1 MKKKRDYLFN
11 VAILDMHSIFVLYYC
26 YWPMSVSKTKNL
38 ERKLDNFAKEAKN
51 ELNKV
56 CGSSLWESLGFVFFD
71 QLEDSEKIAKAN
83 FYYGQLQIINEIKF
97 SIWIEFDIFKY
108 VIFLKSI
115 LANLFLIIWI

>member
-1 MKKKRDYLFN
+1 MKKKRDYPFN
-11 VAILDMHSIFVLYYC
+11 VAILDLYSIFVLYIYRF
-26 YWPMSVSKTKNL
+26 MSVSKSKNL

-51 ELNKV
+51 ELNNV

-97 SIWIEFDIFKY
+97 SIWIELHIFTY
-108 VIFLKSI
+108 VIFFKSI
-115 LANLFLIIWI
+115 LANLFLIIYT